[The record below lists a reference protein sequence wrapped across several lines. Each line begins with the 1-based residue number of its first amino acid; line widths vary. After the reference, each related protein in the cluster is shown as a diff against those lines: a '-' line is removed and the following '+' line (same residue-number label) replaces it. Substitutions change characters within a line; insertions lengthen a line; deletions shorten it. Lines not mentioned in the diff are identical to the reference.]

1 MHPFHIMRPGAARIF
16 AHVFTDGSASQTI
29 TPELT
34 IAAHYKSVKLPLR
47 LYFLNLQ
54 H

>member
-1 MHPFHIMRPGAARIF
+1 MRPGAARIF
-16 AHVFTDGSASQTI
+16 AYIFTDGSVSQT
-29 TPELT
+29 TTQELT
-34 IAAHYKSVKLPLR
+34 VAAHYKSVGLALR